1 MKVKNWKKEESC
13 LTMNFIKTH
22 SFSKLTNP
30 HQQVAS
36 FVNNF
41 DSLALFLI
49 WTLAINIEY
58 QLLIVLKK
66 IILLLIKMY

>member
-1 MKVKNWKKEESC
+1 
-13 LTMNFIKTH
+13 MNFIKTH

-66 IILLLIKMY
+66 SFCC